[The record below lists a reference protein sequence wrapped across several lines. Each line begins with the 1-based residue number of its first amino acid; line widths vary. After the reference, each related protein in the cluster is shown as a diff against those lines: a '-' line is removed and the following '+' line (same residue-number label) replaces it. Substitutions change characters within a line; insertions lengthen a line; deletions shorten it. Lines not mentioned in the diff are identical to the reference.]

1 VKENGV
7 SEVESF
13 PVAILGGGPVGLV
26 SSLLLSRLGVEHVL
40 LERHP
45 STSIHPK
52 AVGLNQRTV
61 EIFRSLGV
69 EEEVR
74 AAGAPARTV
83 SRTAWYTSFDGPTE
97 LHGRQIA
104 VRDAWGGGAYADE
117 YAAMSPSSYTML
129 AQIRLEPILR
139 RAAEERPEADIRF
152 DSPVTAVAQDE
163 DGVSITVGH
172 TDDGTVRHIRASYL
186 IGADG
191 GRFIAD
197 ELGIPM
203 SGESDLVD
211 MVSAHF
217 SADLGDVVPDNG
229 CLINWFVN
237 PDLGG
242 SIGSGYLYHLGP
254 WDEEGRSA
262 EWLFACGFGPDDP
275 ERFDEEE
282 MKRRIVRSLGVDGL
296 DATVHSISHWYI
308 NAVVADRFRSGR
320 CFLVGDA
327 AHRVP
332 PWGALGLNTG
342 IQDAHNLAWK
352 IAAALR
358 SPELEPL
365 LDTYETER
373 RPIATS
379 VAENSLHNF
388 QNHGGLVDKA
398 IGLDPAAPA
407 STGWEMLADLWSES
421 GSGLE
426 RRQALADAIDFMDHE
441 FHAHGAECG
450 FAYPRG
456 AIAGDGPERALPVD
470 PLVYRPTSAPGHH
483 VPHVWLK
490 GEGGRMSTLDLAA
503 VGRLALIVAP
513 DGAEMWRDAVA
524 SAVAPLAALVDVVVV
539 GDERLSDAEG
549 EWERLREVGPRG
561 AVLVRPDTF
570 VAWRSMD
577 MPEDPA
583 RGRARARAVGRS
595 AARQPVDATTM

>member
-1 VKENGV
+1 
-7 SEVESF
+7 
-13 PVAILGGGPVGLV
+13 LGG
-26 SSLLLSRLGVEHVL
+26 
-40 LERHP
+40 
-45 STSIHPK
+45 
-52 AVGLNQRTV
+52 
-61 EIFRSLGV
+61 
-69 EEEVR
+69 
-74 AAGAPARTV
+74 
-83 SRTAWYTSFDGPTE
+83 
-97 LHGRQIA
+97 
-104 VRDAWGGGAYADE
+104 
-117 YAAMSPSSYTML
+117 
-129 AQIRLEPILR
+129 
-139 RAAEERPEADIRF
+139 
-152 DSPVTAVAQDE
+152 
-163 DGVSITVGH
+163 
-172 TDDGTVRHIRASYL
+172 
-186 IGADG
+186 
-191 GRFIAD
+191 
-197 ELGIPM
+197 
-203 SGESDLVD
+203 
-211 MVSAHF
+211 
-217 SADLGDVVPDNG
+217 VVPDNG

-254 WDEEGRSA
+254 WDEQGRSA

-282 MKRRIVRSLGVDGL
+282 MKRRIVRSLGVEGL

-358 SPELEPL
+358 SPELASL
-365 LDTYETER
+365 LETYETER
-373 RPIATS
+373 RPIATT

-388 QNHGGLVDKA
+388 TNHGGLVDKA

-407 STGWEMLADLWSES
+407 STGWEMFADLWSES

-426 RRQALADAIDFMDHE
+426 RRRALADAIEFMDHE
-441 FHAHGAECG
+441 FHAHGVECG

-483 VPHVWLK
+483 VPHVWLH
-490 GEGGRMSTLDLAA
+490 GGAGRVSTLDLADG
-503 VGRLALIVAP
+503 GRLALVVAP
-513 DGAEMWRDAVA
+513 EGADGWREAVA
-524 SAVAPLAALVDVVVV
+524 SAVASDVAPLAALVDVVVV
-539 GDERLSDAEG
+539 GDDRLADPEG

-577 MPEDPA
+577 MPEDP
-583 RGRARARAVGRS
+583 GRELELALEVVL
-595 AARQPVDATTM
+595 AADLQLVDATTGAGVS